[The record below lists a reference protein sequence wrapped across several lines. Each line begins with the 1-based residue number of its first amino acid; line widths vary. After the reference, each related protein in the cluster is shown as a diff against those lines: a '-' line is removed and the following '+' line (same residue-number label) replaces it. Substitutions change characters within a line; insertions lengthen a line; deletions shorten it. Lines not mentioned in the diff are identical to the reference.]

1 MNLVSLDDSQI
12 TPSKIVCIGRNYVAH
27 IEELGNEIPEEPV
40 IFLKPNSAISQEI
53 YTDEIDAVHYE
64 GEISFVVKGGQLAG
78 VGFGLDLTKR
88 EIQSRLKDKGLPWDR
103 AKSFDGSAVFSDFI
117 SFSGEIEKL
126 RMELHINGT
135 LVQAGGYE
143 MMINKPAE
151 ILREACSFM
160 TVNDNDL
167 IMTGTPKGVGPLVV
181 GDEFTG
187 RILQGE
193 KLLVEASWAVK

>member
-1 MNLVSLDDSQI
+1 
-12 TPSKIVCIGRNYVAH
+12 
-27 IEELGNEIPEEPV
+27 
-40 IFLKPNSAISQEI
+40 
-53 YTDEIDAVHYE
+53 
-64 GEISFVVKGGQLAG
+64 
-78 VGFGLDLTKR
+78 
-88 EIQSRLKDKGLPWDR
+88 
-103 AKSFDGSAVFSDFI
+103 
-117 SFSGEIEKL
+117 
-126 RMELHINGT
+126 
-135 LVQAGGYE
+135 

>member
-143 MMINKPAE
+143 
-151 ILREACSFM
+151 
-160 TVNDNDL
+160 
-167 IMTGTPKGVGPLVV
+167 
-181 GDEFTG
+181 
-187 RILQGE
+187 
-193 KLLVEASWAVK
+193 